1 MASAQQ
7 FDPGAGIELSA
18 RVCKCICIEDSVV
31 FALPCCLACFL
42 VSYWPLAICPKLVR
56 AEAPVGGPPA

>member
-18 RVCKCICIEDSVV
+18 RVCKCIYTEDSVV
-31 FALPCCLACFL
+31 FGLPCLLAGCL
-42 VSYWPLAICPKLVR
+42 VSYRPLALSKGAGR
-56 AEAPVGGPPA
+56 